1 IQDPIAT
8 IQLQSPRN
16 GLIPERLFSILSDI
30 CAAHGRD
37 FNFVM
42 SLPSLENGLSTEDA
56 HPRFVACLLRLGDL
70 LDLDNHRFCPTMLS
84 AFGSVP
90 GETIAHIEKHAAIK
104 HFFVGPRSIQVVA
117 ECETVEGYS
126 ALQKWLGW
134 LRDEIKDQ
142 TGKWPQIM
150 PEGFPGTLPTF
161 DESIVKAKNYEAV
174 TESKA
179 TTFSLNVRQAQELF
193 FGENIY
199 KDQGVFIRELLQNSV
214 DASLIAAWLDFEQY
228 LKLSPDS
235 DKPNDLRRDWIGYIH
250 SCKERYT
257 IQVDFVK
264 INQIP
269 NSNQEIWRISITD
282 RGIGIDER
290 DIPYMKET
298 LGSSKNKRKVDII
311 NKMPVWA
318 RPAGAFGLGLQSV
331 FQVTEELVVESKSRF
346 STNAY
351 RFEFCSPTGK
361 YKGRIL
367 AQRLNHFQFEH
378 GTKLE
383 FEMKFDS

>member
-37 FNFVM
+37 FDFVM
-42 SLPSLENGLSTEDA
+42 SLPLLENGLSTEDA

-90 GETIAHIEKHAAIK
+90 GETMAHIEKHAAIK
-104 HFFVGPRSIQVVA
+104 HFFVGPRSIQVTA
-117 ECETVEGYS
+117 ECDTAEGYS
-126 ALQKWLGW
+126 ALQRWLGW
-134 LRDEIKDQ
+134 LSDEIKDQ
-142 TGKWPQIM
+142 TGRWPQIM

-161 DESIVKAKNYEAV
+161 SECNIKAKNYEAV

-179 TTFSLNVRQAQELF
+179 TTFSLNIKQAQELF

-199 KDQGVFIRELLQNSV
+199 KDEAVFIRELLQNSV

-228 LKLSPDS
+228 CRLSPNLNNS
-235 DKPNDLRRDWIGYIH
+235 QDLRADWINYIQD
-250 SCKERYT
+250 CMERYT
-257 IQVDFVK
+257 IQVVFKK
-264 INQIP
+264 IGDI
-269 NSNQEIWRISITD
+269 SSVNQEIWRISITD
-282 RGIGIDER
+282 RGIGIDEK
-290 DIPYMKET
+290 DVPYMKET
-298 LGSSKNKRKVDII
+298 LGSSKNKRKMDII

-331 FQVTEELVVESKSRF
+331 FQVTEELVVESKSKF
-346 STNAY
+346 STDAY
-351 RFEFCSPTGK
+351 RFEFCNPTGK